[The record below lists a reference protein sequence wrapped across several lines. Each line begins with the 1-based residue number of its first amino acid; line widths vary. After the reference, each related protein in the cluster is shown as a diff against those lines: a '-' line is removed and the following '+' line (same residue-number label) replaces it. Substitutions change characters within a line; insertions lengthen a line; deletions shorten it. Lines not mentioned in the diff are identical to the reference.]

1 MFGWLLLWVTIAMF
15 AAAQVVVAPHPIFYL
30 VSAAAQEGINLRI
43 MDVND
48 LAAFMEDKGIQ
59 GEIVYLDEDTP
70 TVEAAAA
77 AVDVQPEQI
86 GKSLLFLTPDEPILV
101 IACGTTRVSYKRL
114 AKHLG
119 INRKKL
125 KLAKATEVFSVTGY
139 PVGTVPPFGHRRP
152 LATLIESDVLNQKDL
167 YAGGG
172 AINVLIHLSTEELRQ
187 VTKAEIVNLHDS

>member
-1 MFGWLLLWVTIAMF
+1 
-15 AAAQVVVAPHPIFYL
+15 
-30 VSAAAQEGINLRI
+30 

-59 GEIVYLDEDTP
+59 GKIVFLDVATP

-77 AVDVQPEQI
+77 AVGVQPVQI
-86 GKSLLFLTPDEPILV
+86 GKSLLFLTPGEPILV
-101 IACGTTRVSYKRL
+101 IACGTTPVSYKRL
-114 AKHLG
+114 AQYLG

-125 KLAKATEVFSVTGY
+125 KLAKAAEVLSVTGY

-152 LATLIESDVLNQKDL
+152 LSTLIESDVINQKDL

-172 AINVLIHLSTEELRQ
+172 SINALVHLSTDELRR
-187 VTKAEIVNLHDS
+187 VTKAEIVTLHDS

>member
-1 MFGWLLLWVTIAMF
+1 
-15 AAAQVVVAPHPIFYL
+15 
-30 VSAAAQEGINLRI
+30 

-59 GEIVYLDEDTP
+59 GKIVFLDVETP

-77 AVDVQPEQI
+77 AVGVQPEQI
-86 GKSLLFLTPDEPILV
+86 GKSVLFLTPGEPILV
-101 IACGTTRVSYKRL
+101 IACGTTRISYKRL
-114 AKHLG
+114 AKYLG

-125 KLAKATEVFSVTGY
+125 KLAKSAEVFSVTGY

-152 LATLIESDVLNQKDL
+152 LATLIESDVINQKEL

-172 AINVLIHLSTEELRQ
+172 AINALVHLSTDELRW
-187 VTKAEIVNLHDS
+187 VTRAEIVTLHDS